1 METEKLK
8 NLCAPIPAALHE
20 QVRQRQG
27 ESGKNL
33 GEYMTWLI
41 SVFGKSKCEQKGLQK
56 VSTFSTR
63 FYDVSKAFLGT
74 KCSPFEYPGR
84 RGLLQEWVPWGPNAH
99 FGTQR
104 PIALIL
110 STLRV
115 RPLAV

>member
-1 METEKLK
+1 MTKIMPSLQNLIKLSYD
-8 NLCAPIPAALHE
+8 APAFPRSYLYLTY
-20 QVRQRQG
+20 
-27 ESGKNL
+27 SK
-33 GEYMTWLI
+33 

>member
-74 KCSPFEYPGR
+74 KCS
-84 RGLLQEWVPWGPNAH
+84 L
-99 FGTQR
+99 
-104 PIALIL
+104 L
-110 STLRV
+110 STREDGAFCKSGCPGGQMLTSV
-115 RPLAV
+115 PKGPLH